1 MHDEA
6 ASIETTDWRQIR
18 ELYDRLLVLAGGP
31 MARLSR
37 AIATAMVDGP
47 EVGLVEL
54 DEVARNPVAAQ
65 SHRLAAA
72 RGHLLE
78 RAGRHQAAVDACR
91 DAANRTTST
100 AERNYLLLRAAR
112 VADAAGS

>member
-1 MHDEA
+1 
-6 ASIETTDWRQIR
+6 
-18 ELYDRLLVLAGGP
+18 

-37 AIATAMVDGP
+37 AIATAMVDG
-47 EVGLVEL
+47 VAAGLAEL
-54 DEVARNPVAAQ
+54 DAVSSDSVLAQ

-78 RAGRHQAAVDACR
+78 RAGSYQPAVDAYR

-100 AERNYLLLRAAR
+100 AERNYLLLRAAQ
-112 VADAAGS
+112 VADAAALAGRRE